1 MSSNMVPE
9 ADNFFTRLAN
19 NWYGSPQ
26 NLVDQGSY
34 SDFGRALFLPEPDL
48 ADLSTQPW
56 WNPDIPS
63 DLSAFGIGDP
73 GEPLG
78 YIRFNTGRPT
88 MDAIASVVVNNV
100 GIDNLL
106 RAKSG
111 VTRGDWSEYF
121 KEVPLGIVEAL
132 LSMGGVNVATG
143 TAKRLLSRQ
152 VIKSGGGPIGGGGW
166 RNPLGPTPVTTTLGP
181 RPITQIPAAARAA
194 RARVG
199 NAIAARTT
207 PGQPI
212 RNVARVARGGLGAAV
227 RAGRAAPGRF
237 ALGAAG
243 LAGLGFILDAGIRG
257 EPRTTASEIRA
268 MTEDKDP
275 AKTSRPEPELV
286 PGGSPE
292 ADATNQARVNIAGI
306 NQQYNNILR
315 ELQGMYQLSETE
327 EERERLRFM
336 LADIEAQRDA
346 GLQAISE
353 GYAQTVGQI
362 REQAVLSAARTTER
376 AGLYG
381 EELEASAER
390 AAQRMMLQNAEQ
402 QQQFRGLGSGSQSPV
417 NEWVG
422 LMSAMAPAQQLYTQ
436 RMGDISQEG
445 MEWLAN
451 TVGAQGQ
458 AQGADLQRLAAA
470 TRSGTIANQQAQVS
484 DRINRERELQRA
496 AILQTMQQQAG
507 AFQSAEQFNAS
518 LSGQGVNNRD
528 VTAYIEEMLIG
539 NKTLLSADDVQQGL
553 FAYGYGEMTPAQRAY
568 AERLIVKGQSTN
580 QPSPNAT
587 S

>member
-1 MSSNMVPE
+1 
-9 ADNFFTRLAN
+9 
-19 NWYGSPQ
+19 
-26 NLVDQGSY
+26 
-34 SDFGRALFLPEPDL
+34 
-48 ADLSTQPW
+48 
-56 WNPDIPS
+56 
-63 DLSAFGIGDP
+63 
-73 GEPLG
+73 
-78 YIRFNTGRPT
+78 
-88 MDAIASVVVNNV
+88 
-100 GIDNLL
+100 
-106 RAKSG
+106 
-111 VTRGDWSEYF
+111 
-121 KEVPLGIVEAL
+121 
-132 LSMGGVNVATG
+132 
-143 TAKRLLSRQ
+143 
-152 VIKSGGGPIGGGGW
+152 
-166 RNPLGPTPVTTTLGP
+166 
-181 RPITQIPAAARAA
+181 
-194 RARVG
+194 
-199 NAIAARTT
+199 
-207 PGQPI
+207 
-212 RNVARVARGGLGAAV
+212 
-227 RAGRAAPGRF
+227 
-237 ALGAAG
+237 
-243 LAGLGFILDAGIRG
+243 
-257 EPRTTASEIRA
+257 

-507 AFQSAEQFNAS
+507 ALQSAEQFNAS

-587 S
+587 P